1 MILDI
6 ITDREANEKHGC
18 EYDYEQE
25 RSAFLFYGGVYGYPA
40 LIQAVS
46 NNDEKA
52 TKKFLC
58 WYVEA
63 WKNNIGHSDEWARS
77 WKKYIMSRNWVRK
90 TPQRT
95 RRTRITRTYQANRK
109 MA

>member
-6 ITDREANEKHGC
+6 ITDREANEKHGWK
-18 EYDYEQE
+18 YDYEQE
-25 RSAFLFYGGVYGYPA
+25 TSALLFYGGVYGYPS
-40 LIQAVS
+40 LVQAVS
-46 NNDEKA
+46 NKDEKA

-77 WKKYIMSRNWVRK
+77 WKKYIMSRTWVRK
-90 TPQRT
+90 TPQRARNARKT
-95 RRTRITRTYQANRK
+95 QANRK
-109 MA
+109 IV